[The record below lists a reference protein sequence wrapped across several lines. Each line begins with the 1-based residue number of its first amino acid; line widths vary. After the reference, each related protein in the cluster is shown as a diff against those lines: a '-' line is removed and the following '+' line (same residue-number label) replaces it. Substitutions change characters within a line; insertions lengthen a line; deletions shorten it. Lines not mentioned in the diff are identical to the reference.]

1 MGTHLGGEDFD
12 QRVMAH
18 LIKIFKKKTG
28 IDLKKGDHKK
38 ALSKLRR
45 EVEKAKRTLSTV
57 HSTKVEIEALAE
69 GHDMSETLTRA
80 KFEELCMDLF
90 KKTLIPVKKV
100 LKDSGLSKKEV
111 DELVLVG
118 GSTRI
123 PKVQELLK
131 AAFNGKEPNRG
142 INPDEAVAYGAAVQ
156 GGVLS
161 DEEGTGNVV
170 DRNTVVPTKK
180 SKIFSTYQDNQDRV
194 SIQVFEGERGLTK
207 DNHLLGQFDLTGI
220 PPAPRGQP
228 QLEVVFEVD
237 SDGILTVTATDKGT
251 GSSESVTI
259 ESDTCRLSEE
269 EIERMLE
276 EAERFAEEDRMA
288 TEKIQARNGL
298 ESYAYSLRGQL
309 DDPEKLGDQLDED
322 EIEELNDAITI
333 ALEFLEEN
341 PDADAEELKEAQ
353 EALQAVAQPIIGKLY
368 EGGAPGDD
376 EDFDDFDDHEEL

>member
-1 MGTHLGGEDFD
+1 MG
-12 QRVMAH
+12 
-18 LIKIFKKKTG
+18 
-28 IDLKKGDHKK
+28 KK

-80 KFEELCMDLF
+80 KFEDLC
-90 KKTLIPVKKV
+90 KKTLIPVKRV

-118 GSTRI
+118 WSTRI

-170 DRNTVVPTKK
+170 LLDVTPLSLGIETVGGVMTNVVDRNTVVPTKK

-194 SIQVFEGERGLTK
+194 SIQVFEGERG
-207 DNHLLGQFDLTGI
+207 
-220 PPAPRGQP
+220 
-228 QLEVVFEVD
+228 
-237 SDGILTVTATDKGT
+237 
-251 GSSESVTI
+251 
-259 ESDTCRLSEE
+259 
-269 EIERMLE
+269 
-276 EAERFAEEDRMA
+276 
-288 TEKIQARNGL
+288 
-298 ESYAYSLRGQL
+298 
-309 DDPEKLGDQLDED
+309 
-322 EIEELNDAITI
+322 
-333 ALEFLEEN
+333 
-341 PDADAEELKEAQ
+341 
-353 EALQAVAQPIIGKLY
+353 
-368 EGGAPGDD
+368 
-376 EDFDDFDDHEEL
+376 